1 MKYRVIGA
9 NRDTGARQI
18 LEFEAESKAAA
29 ERKAM
34 QAGMTVSR
42 VEDITDGY
50 AAHAIEVGQTARRAT
65 GMHPVVKLVMLLVV
79 LAVLYYFAWPY
90 VRAAIGR

>member
-18 LEFEAESKAAA
+18 LEFEADSKAAA

-34 QAGMTVSR
+34 QSGMTVTR
-42 VEDITDGY
+42 VEDITNGLP
-50 AAHAIEVGQTARRAT
+50 AHAIETGTAARRAT
-65 GMHPVVKLVMLLVV
+65 GMHPVVRLVLLLIV
-79 LAVLYYFAWPY
+79 LALLYYFAWPY
-90 VRAAIGR
+90 VRAMIGR